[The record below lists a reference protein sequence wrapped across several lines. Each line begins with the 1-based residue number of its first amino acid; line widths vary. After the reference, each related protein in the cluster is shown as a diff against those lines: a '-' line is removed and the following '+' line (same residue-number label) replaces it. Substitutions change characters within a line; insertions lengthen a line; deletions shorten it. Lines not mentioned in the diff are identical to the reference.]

1 MKTTQAFRVSGLLII
16 LALSF
21 SLALLGQT
29 AEGTPTAAQ
38 LERQIEQLQKQLR
51 DLNAEIAA
59 MKQQQMVAQSG
70 PKAPAGS
77 PSTAADAPA
86 ASPTSPASAT
96 LPTAENPS
104 PTTKPPASLFSS
116 TAISGFVDTY
126 YGYNFNEP
134 AGRISTLR
142 AFDGPA
148 NQFSLNMTELTIS
161 RAPDAHVSRLG
172 YDLTFGYGNA
182 MNVVNAADPGGLG
195 FAQYL
200 KEAYASYLVPVG
212 NGLQVDF
219 GKFVT
224 PAGAE
229 VIETKDDW
237 NYSRGFLFSY
247 AIPFYHF
254 GLRAKYAL
262 NDKLSLTG
270 YLVNGWNNV
279 VDNNTGKTYGLS
291 LAWTPSKKFSLTES
305 YLAGPEMADTNMH
318 WRQLTD
324 TVAQYNVTSKLSL
337 LGNFDWGGGDLVPG
351 RTGAAFW
358 TGVAGYVRYAFNDRY
373 ALATRYEYYDDH
385 DGFTTGTAQNLNE
398 FTGTFERTFAKH
410 LITRLEFRRD
420 FSNHPVFSRGSSFID
435 TQSTLTGGLIYV
447 FDIHAAQ

>member
-1 MKTTQAFRVSGLLII
+1 MMKTTQAFRVSGLLLF
-16 LALSF
+16 LALS
-21 SLALLGQT
+21 LTPALLSQT
-29 AEGTPTAAQ
+29 AEGTPTTGQ
-38 LERQIEQLQKQLR
+38 LERQIEQLQKQLGE
-51 DLNAEIAA
+51 LKAEIAA
-59 MKQQQMVAQSG
+59 MKQQQIAPQSSQNG
-70 PKAPAGS
+70 PARSA
-77 PSTAADAPA
+77 TAADAQTPA
-86 ASPTSPASAT
+86 ASPASAA
-96 LPTAENPS
+96 PAVPATAENSS
-104 PTTKPPASLFSS
+104 PTAKPAASLFSS
-116 TAISGFVDTY
+116 TAITGFVDTY
-126 YGYNFNEP
+126 YGYNFNQP
-134 AGRISTLR
+134 ANRTSTLR

-161 RAPDAHVSRLG
+161 RAPDANVSRLG

-182 MNVVNAADPGGLG
+182 MNVVNASDPGGLG

-212 NGLQVDF
+212 KGLQIDF

-262 NDKLSLTG
+262 NDKVSLTG
-270 YLVNGWNNV
+270 YLVNGWNDV

-291 LAWTPSKKFSLTES
+291 LAWNPSKKFSLIEN
-305 YLAGPEMADTNMH
+305 YLAGPEMADRNSP

-373 ALATRYEYYDDH
+373 TLATRYEYYDDH

-398 FTGTFERTFAKH
+398 
-410 LITRLEFRRD
+410 
-420 FSNHPVFSRGSSFID
+420 
-435 TQSTLTGGLIYV
+435 
-447 FDIHAAQ
+447 